1 MSTTTTSAQL
11 APEIQ
16 SETKTN
22 GTNSAHEIQP
32 DHPGLE
38 SALDIA
44 QNTENDALDMSRLGK
59 KQEFKRNFRKFST
72 LSFTTIIMATYEV
85 LLIANFQALTNG
97 GRAGFVYSYIWTTVG
112 FAPIIASLAEM
123 SSM

>member
-1 MSTTTTSAQL
+1 M
-11 APEIQ
+11 
-16 SETKTN
+16 
-22 GTNSAHEIQP
+22 
-32 DHPGLE
+32 D
-38 SALDIA
+38 
-44 QNTENDALDMSRLGK
+44 RLGK

-97 GRAGFVYSYIWTTVG
+97 GRAGFLYSYIWTTVG